1 MEGCAIEF
9 IDFGYTGNSDHSNW
23 EVNIMEFE
31 YLIHAISKCIPLTK
45 SPKKLNIED
54 SGVDLNT
61 AKAFL
66 SKYNLDSIKIEG
78 I

>member
-1 MEGCAIEF
+1 
-9 IDFGYTGNSDHSNW
+9 
-23 EVNIMEFE
+23 MEFE

-45 SPKKLNIED
+45 SLKKLNIED
-54 SGVDLNT
+54 SGVDVNT

-66 SKYNLDSIKIEG
+66 SKYNLDGIKIEG